1 VKLSHKDTVFQEN
14 RILEREGG
22 TKKERERERE
32 SEREGGEGGE
42 SGCLAEIAE
51 NCGYALQEPL
61 KGCLPARTIDYR
73 NASHT
78 VPRSRNKSNSVKKR

>member
-1 VKLSHKDTVFQEN
+1 VKLSHKDTVDSK
-14 RILEREGG
+14 RIASWKAREA
-22 TKKERERERE
+22 ERERERE
-32 SEREGGEGGE
+32 REGED
-42 SGCLAEIAE
+42 GCLAETAE

-78 VPRSRNKSNSVKKR
+78 ISHSRNKSNSVKKR